1 MNVKLTMAIGKG
13 EVEEPRLATKMIEL
27 DFTPAV
33 GMGYLDGTWQVDR
46 KIEFVSIE
54 NLSGDP
60 ARLVVS
66 LGVDET
72 GSVEQLRATY
82 EEWGWKIS
90 RS

>member
-1 MNVKLTMAIGKG
+1 MNVQLSIVIGRG
-13 EVEEPRLATKMIEL
+13 QIEECRVATKMIEL

-33 GMGYLDGTWQVDR
+33 GMGYLDGTWQADR
-46 KIEFVSIE
+46 KIEFVSIK

-60 ARLVVS
+60 ARLGVS